1 MLNEN
6 MKALRKNK
14 GLTQEELANRLNV
27 VRQTVSKWEKGL
39 SVPDAEMLQKI
50 ADVLESDVSQLL
62 GAPIQQNE
70 NTDVIAE
77 QLSRINEQLA
87 VKNNRSRKIWKAVG
101 IILAIIIAGQMLL
114 VALGVTAFKSYE
126 VNTDTYEEFIAYEH
140 NRCQY
145 TDKYGISYNGYNCYV
160 TVDEEITTIFYGED
174 IPWRFGMICE
184 NKERLTVR
192 YVYFDDLEGL
202 LRPDF
207 LDVFENTNCEW

>member
-114 VALGVTAFKSYE
+114 VALGVTVFKSYE
-126 VNTDTYEEFIAYEH
+126 VNTDTYEE
-140 NRCQY
+140 
-145 TDKYGISYNGYNCYV
+145 YV
-160 TVDEEITTIFYGED
+160 EEI
-174 IPWRFGMICE
+174 
-184 NKERLTVR
+184 V
-192 YVYFDDLEGL
+192 DD
-202 LRPDF
+202 
-207 LDVFENTNCEW
+207 

>member
-14 GLTQEELANRLNV
+14 GLTQEELAKRLNV

-77 QLSRINEQLA
+77 QLSRINEQLV

-114 VALGVTAFKSYE
+114 VALGVTVFKSYE
-126 VNTDTYEEFIAYEH
+126 VNTDTYEEYAQ
-140 NRCQY
+140 R
-145 TDKYGISYNGYNCYV
+145 
-160 TVDEEITTIFYGED
+160 
-174 IPWRFGMICE
+174 
-184 NKERLTVR
+184 
-192 YVYFDDLEGL
+192 
-202 LRPDF
+202 
-207 LDVFENTNCEW
+207 